1 MSERGEVEMS
11 FGFFFSIFFFFLT
24 QDATHSVTHKWSEER
39 QRERRRE
46 KVGGGGRGK
55 GQTSPAINRNFPL
68 QRCHGNSFNT
78 AATRPMSEQLPG
90 CCVFIGCGLKQHR
103 YLEKK
108 EKKKGKKEEEQN
120 KQNSQTSIGDVL
132 WGPLTR

>member
-1 MSERGEVEMS
+1 MS
-11 FGFFFSIFFFFLT
+11 FGFFFSIFFSPPN
-24 QDATHSVTHKWSEER
+24 QDPFRDSRMVG
-39 QRERRRE
+39 RETARE
-46 KVGGGGRGK
+46 KERGRGGRWREK

-78 AATRPMSEQLPG
+78 AATRPMSEPLPG
-90 CCVFIGCGLKQHR
+90 CCVFIGCGLKKHR

-108 EKKKGKKEEEQN
+108 KRKKRRGGKKKKKKEEEEEKK